1 MNKMQDIVNKMHD
14 LVDID
19 LEQED
24 VMLGKYLTFLVGDVG
39 YGIEIS
45 YVVEIISVQ
54 EITLVPHT
62 HAYVKGIINLRGT
75 VVPVI
80 DMGMRFGLGEIVYT
94 DKTCIIVLSMDDMSV
109 GILVDGVQDVSTI
122 DDDNIQDPPKT
133 TGNSMKS
140 HFIKAVGIT
149 GGEVKQ
155 LIDVY
160 TVFEV
165 NAELQQQ

>member
-1 MNKMQDIVNKMHD
+1 MHD
-14 LVDID
+14 MMDIGTT
-19 LEQED
+19 ED
-24 VMLGKYLTFLVGDVG
+24 VMEGKYLTFLVGEVG

-54 EITLVPHT
+54 DITLVPHT

-80 DMGMRFGLGEIVYT
+80 DMGMRFGGSEVEYT
-94 DKTCIIVLSMDDMSV
+94 DQTCIIVLSMDDMSV
-109 GILVDGVQDVSTI
+109 GILVDGVQDVTDI
-122 DDDNIQDPPKT
+122 EDENIQDPPTT
-133 TGNSMKS
+133 TGNAIKN
-140 HFIKAVGIT
+140 HFIKAVGVS

-155 LIDVY
+155 LIDVF

-165 NAELQQQ
+165 DIDEK

>member
-1 MNKMQDIVNKMHD
+1 MQDIADLD
-14 LVDID
+14 LVI
-19 LEQED
+19 ED
-24 VMLGKYLTFLVGDVG
+24 VMRGKYLTFLVGDAG

-80 DMGMRFGLGEIVYT
+80 DIGMRFGQGEVVYT
-94 DKTCIIVLSMDDMSV
+94 EKTCIIVLSMDDMSV
-109 GILVDGVQDVSTI
+109 GILVDGVQDVSDI
-122 DDDNIQDPPKT
+122 DDENIQEPPKT
-133 TGNSMKS
+133 TGSVMKNF
-140 HFIKAVGIT
+140 FIKAVGVS

-160 TVFEV
+160 RVFEV
-165 NAELQQQ
+165 DSDNLQQQ

>member
-1 MNKMQDIVNKMHD
+1 MQDV
-14 LVDID
+14 VDID
-19 LEQED
+19 LVIED
-24 VMLGKYLTFLVGDVG
+24 VMRGKYLTFLVGQAG

-62 HAYVKGIINLRGT
+62 HMYVKGIINLRGT

-80 DMGMRFGLGEIVYT
+80 DMGMRFGQGEVVYT

-109 GILVDGVQDVSTI
+109 GILVDAVQDVSDI
-122 DDDNIQDPPKT
+122 DDENIQEPPKT

-140 HFIKAVGIT
+140 HFIKAVGVS
-149 GGEVKQ
+149 GGEVLQ
-155 LIDVY
+155 LIDVFK
-160 TVFEV
+160 VFEV
-165 NAELQQQ
+165 NVED

>member
-1 MNKMQDIVNKMHD
+1 MVIEVHD
-14 LVDID
+14 MMDVSTA
-19 LEQED
+19 ED
-24 VMLGKYLTFLVGDVG
+24 VMEGKYLTFLVEDVG

-54 EITLVPHT
+54 DITLVPHT

-80 DMGMRFGLGEIVYT
+80 DMGMRFGQGEIEYT

-122 DDDNIQDPPKT
+122 DDENIQDPPKT
-133 TGNSMKS
+133 TGNAMKN
-140 HFIKAVGIT
+140 HFIKAVGVSA
-149 GGEVKQ
+149 GDVKQ

-165 NAELQQQ
+165 NADVNRE

>member
-1 MNKMQDIVNKMHD
+1 MQD
-14 LVDID
+14 LADIE
-19 LEQED
+19 LAVED
-24 VMLGKYLTFLVGDVG
+24 VMRGKYLTFLVGDIG

-80 DMGMRFGLGEIVYT
+80 DMGMRFGQGEIEYT

-109 GILVDGVQDVSTI
+109 GILVDCVQDVSNI
-122 DDDNIQDPPKT
+122 EDENIQDPPKT
-133 TGNSMKS
+133 TGSVMKNN
-140 HFIKAVGIT
+140 FIKAVGLSA
-149 GGEVKQ
+149 GEVKQ

-165 NAELQQQ
+165 EHEGV

>member
-1 MNKMQDIVNKMHD
+1 MHD
-14 LVDID
+14 MMDGNLSA
-19 LEQED
+19 ED
-24 VMLGKYLTFLVGDVG
+24 VMEGKYLTFLVGDVG

-54 EITLVPHT
+54 DITLVPHT

-80 DMGMRFGLGEIVYT
+80 DMGMRFGGTEVIYT
-94 DKTCIIVLSMDDMSV
+94 DQTCIIVLSMDDMSV
-109 GILVDGVQDVSTI
+109 GILVDGVQDVTDIEDS
-122 DDDNIQDPPKT
+122 NIQDPPTT
-133 TGNSMKS
+133 TGNSIRN
-140 HFIKAVGIT
+140 HFIKAVGVSA
-149 GGEVKQ
+149 GEVKQ

-165 NAELQQQ
+165 SVADGK

>member
-1 MNKMQDIVNKMHD
+1 MQDIVDLD
-14 LVDID
+14 LVI
-19 LEQED
+19 ED
-24 VMLGKYLTFLVGDVG
+24 VMRGKYLTFLVGEAG

-80 DMGMRFGLGEIVYT
+80 DMGMRFGHGEVVYT
-94 DKTCIIVLSMDDMSV
+94 DKTCIIVLSMDEMSV
-109 GILVDGVQDVSTI
+109 GILVDGVQDVSNI
-122 DDDNIQDPPKT
+122 DDENIQEPPKT
-133 TGNSMKS
+133 TGNNQKS
-140 HFIKAVGIT
+140 NFIKAVGVT
-149 GGEVKQ
+149 GGEIMQ

-160 TVFEV
+160 KVFEV
-165 NAELQQQ
+165 DVDAAK

>member
-1 MNKMQDIVNKMHD
+1 MQD
-14 LVDID
+14 LVDMNLVI
-19 LEQED
+19 ED
-24 VMLGKYLTFLVGDVG
+24 VMRGKYLTFLVGDVG

-62 HAYVKGIINLRGT
+62 HPYVKGIINLRGT

-80 DMGMRFGLGEIVYT
+80 DMGMRFGQGEVIYT

-109 GILVDGVQDVSTI
+109 GILVDGVQDVSDI
-122 DDDNIQDPPKT
+122 EDDNIQDPPQT
-133 TGNSMKS
+133 TSSMFKNN
-140 HFIKAVGIT
+140 FIKAFGLSVGEI
-149 GGEVKQ
+149 KQ

-165 NAELQQQ
+165 ENGNANN

>member
-1 MNKMQDIVNKMHD
+1 MVIEVHD
-14 LVDID
+14 MMDID
-19 LEQED
+19 LVIED
-24 VMLGKYLTFLVGDVG
+24 VMRGKYLTFLVGDVG

-54 EITLVPHT
+54 DITLVPHT

-80 DMGMRFGLGEIVYT
+80 DMGMRFGQGEVIYT

-109 GILVDGVQDVSTI
+109 GILVDGVQDVSNI
-122 DDDNIQDPPKT
+122 DDENIQDPPKT
-133 TGNSMKS
+133 TGNAIKND
-140 HFIKAVGIT
+140 FIKAVGVS

-155 LIDVY
+155 LINVF

-165 NAELQQQ
+165 AEN

>member
-1 MNKMQDIVNKMHD
+1 MQD
-14 LVDID
+14 LVDLD
-19 LEQED
+19 LVIED
-24 VMLGKYLTFLVGDVG
+24 VMRGKFLTFLVGDVG

-80 DMGMRFGLGEIVYT
+80 DMGMRFGQGEIIYT

-109 GILVDGVQDVSTI
+109 GILVDGVQDVSNI
-122 DDDNIQDPPKT
+122 DDENIQDPPKS
-133 TGNSMKS
+133 TGSAVRNN
-140 HFIKAVGIT
+140 FIKAVGVSAGQIL
-149 GGEVKQ
+149 Q

-165 NAELQQQ
+165 DVGEVAGA

>member
-1 MNKMQDIVNKMHD
+1 MVTEMQD

-19 LEQED
+19 LVIED
-24 VMLGKYLTFLVGDVG
+24 VMRGKYLTFLVGDIG

-80 DMGMRFGLGEIVYT
+80 DMGMRFGQGEILYT

-109 GILVDGVQDVSTI
+109 GILVDGVQDVSNI

-133 TGNSMKS
+133 TGNALRNN
-140 HFIKAVGIT
+140 FIKAVGISA
-149 GGEVKQ
+149 GEVKQ

-160 TVFEV
+160 TVFDVYVE
-165 NAELQQQ
+165 NQQQ

>member
-1 MNKMQDIVNKMHD
+1 MQGLADMNLRV
-14 LVDID
+14 
-19 LEQED
+19 ED
-24 VMLGKYLTFLVGDVG
+24 VMQGKYLTFLVGDLG

-80 DMGMRFGLGEIVYT
+80 DMGMRFGQGEVIYT

-109 GILVDGVQDVSTI
+109 GILVDGVQDVSDI
-122 DDDNIQDPPKT
+122 DDNNIQDPPQT
-133 TGNSMKS
+133 TSSTFNNN
-140 HFIKAVGIT
+140 FIKAVGISA
-149 GGEVKQ
+149 GEIKQ

-165 NAELQQQ
+165 ENENSNN

>member
-1 MNKMQDIVNKMHD
+1 MQD

-19 LEQED
+19 LVIED
-24 VMLGKYLTFLVGDVG
+24 VMRGKYLTFLVGDVG

-80 DMGMRFGLGEIVYT
+80 DMGMRFGQGEIEYT

-109 GILVDGVQDVSTI
+109 GILVDGVQDVSNI
-122 DDDNIQDPPKT
+122 EDENIQDPPKT
-133 TGNSMKS
+133 TGSAIKNN
-140 HFIKAVGIT
+140 FIKAVGVSA
-149 GGEVKQ
+149 GEVKQ

-165 NAELQQQ
+165 DIEGVGA

>member
-1 MNKMQDIVNKMHD
+1 MHD
-14 LVDID
+14 MMDGTTT
-19 LEQED
+19 ED
-24 VMLGKYLTFLVGDVG
+24 VMEGKYLTFLVEDVG

-54 EITLVPHT
+54 DITLVPHT

-80 DMGMRFGLGEIVYT
+80 DMGMRFGGAEVVYT
-94 DKTCIIVLSMDDMSV
+94 EQTCIIVLSMDDMSV
-109 GILVDGVQDVSTI
+109 GILVDGVQDVTDIEDS
-122 DDDNIQDPPKT
+122 NIQDPPKT
-133 TGNSMKS
+133 TGNAVKN
-140 HFIKAVGIT
+140 HFIKAVGVS
-149 GGEVKQ
+149 GGDVKQ

-165 NAELQQQ
+165 DAAGK

>member
-1 MNKMQDIVNKMHD
+1 MQD
-14 LVDID
+14 LVDMNLVI
-19 LEQED
+19 ED
-24 VMLGKYLTFLVGDVG
+24 VMRGKYLTFCVGDVD

-62 HAYVKGIINLRGT
+62 HSYVKGIINLRGT

-80 DMGMRFGLGEIVYT
+80 DMGMRFGQGEVVYT
-94 DKTCIIVLSMDDMSV
+94 EKTCIIVLSMDDMSV
-109 GILVDGVQDVSTI
+109 GILVDGVQDVSNI
-122 DDDNIQDPPKT
+122 DDENIQDPPQT
-133 TGNSMKS
+133 TSSASKS
-140 HFIKAVGIT
+140 HFIKAVGLSA
-149 GGEVKQ
+149 GEIKQ

-165 NAELQQQ
+165 EDGNNQQQ

>member
-1 MNKMQDIVNKMHD
+1 MQDIV
-14 LVDID
+14 DI
-19 LEQED
+19 ESVVED
-24 VMLGKYLTFLVGDVG
+24 VMRGKFLTFLVGDVD

-54 EITLVPHT
+54 EITFVPHT

-80 DMGMRFGLGEIVYT
+80 DMGMRFGQGEIEYT
-94 DKTCIIVLSMDDMSV
+94 DKTCIIVLSMDEMSV
-109 GILVDGVQDVSTI
+109 GILVDGVQDVSNI
-122 DDDNIQDPPKT
+122 DDENIQDPPTT
-133 TGNSMKS
+133 TGSMVKNN
-140 HFIKAVGIT
+140 FIKAVGVSQ
-149 GGEVKQ
+149 GDVKQ

-165 NAELQQQ
+165 DHDTVQK

>member
-1 MNKMQDIVNKMHD
+1 MHD
-14 LVDID
+14 MM
-19 LEQED
+19 EMNTSAED
-24 VMLGKYLTFLVGDVG
+24 VMEGKYLTFLVGDVG

-54 EITLVPHT
+54 DITLVPHT

-80 DMGMRFGLGEIVYT
+80 DMGMRFGGEEVVYT
-94 DKTCIIVLSMDDMSV
+94 DQTCIIVLSMDDMSV
-109 GILVDGVQDVSTI
+109 GILVDGVQDVTDI
-122 DDDNIQDPPKT
+122 EDENIQDPPTT
-133 TGNSMKS
+133 TGNAIKN
-140 HFIKAVGIT
+140 HFIKAVGISA
-149 GGEVKQ
+149 GDVKQ

-165 NAELQQQ
+165 DAAGS